1 VFDIVTSRAS
11 PTAASQAAKTKMM
24 MGNINDRVMLKFR
37 VIRVVVIKIDSIIP
51 SRHRSEY
58 IKCDR

>member
-37 VIRVVVIKIDSIIP
+37 VIRV
-51 SRHRSEY
+51 R
-58 IKCDR
+58 